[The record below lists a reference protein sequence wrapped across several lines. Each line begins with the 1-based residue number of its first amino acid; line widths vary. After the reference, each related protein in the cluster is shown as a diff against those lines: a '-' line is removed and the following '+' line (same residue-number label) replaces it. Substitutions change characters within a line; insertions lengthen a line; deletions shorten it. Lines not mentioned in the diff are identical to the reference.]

1 MEELSRL
8 VLLLIA
14 VALVI
19 NLIKHGPA
27 GAKAWLGAKFL
38 GHPAPPAFLGKNAQT
53 PKRRASTVKAAG

>member
-8 VLLLIA
+8 LILLIA

-27 GAKAWLGAKFL
+27 GVKAWLEAKFL
-38 GHPAPPAFLGKNAQT
+38 GRNAPPAYLRSTAPG
-53 PKRRASTVKAAG
+53 RR